1 MDFEVNKEKY
11 PLFCMVRDD
20 HEVNVYIQ
28 GQNEVMK
35 ALHYTEHGFAH
46 VGLVA
51 ERSKYILE
59 TLGDDD
65 HTVDLAL
72 TAGLL
77 HDLGNVVNRM
87 DHSQSGAIMAFQ
99 ILSRMGV
106 PAEDIAPI
114 MSAIGNH
121 DEGSGVPVNRI
132 SAALI
137 IADKSDVRRS
147 RVQDT
152 DKQYIDIHDR
162 VNYAVTKS
170 SIKIN
175 QEKNAI
181 KLKLSIDTRHCEIS
195 EYFEIFMERMLMC
208 KRAAKALGMDFHLII
223 NENTLM

>member
-1 MDFEVNKEKY
+1 MNTEINNENY
-11 PLFCMVRDD
+11 PLFSRIKCD
-20 HEVNVYIQ
+20 HDINLYIK

-46 VGLVA
+46 VGTVA

-72 TAGLL
+72 TAGWL
-77 HDLGNVVNRM
+77 HDLGNIVNRM

-99 ILSRMGV
+99 LLSKMNV

-162 VNYAVTKS
+162 VNYAVTQSKL
-170 SIKIN
+170 KIN

-181 KLKLSIDTRHCEIS
+181 KLKLSIDTRYCEIS

-208 KRAAKALGMDFHLII
+208 KRAAKFLGMDFHLII